1 MSDPFKNPDQFGA
14 ELGAVKYTPAAQG
27 RPQAID
33 RPSNWGQFSVT
44 ERRAFQLEEQR
55 LQQAAANHQGALM
68 VSQLASGQLDILNF
82 DSGYS
87 DGANEGV
94 LYASNLLNPSF
105 SGFHAVDAG
114 QVATHLFPI
123 V

>member
-44 ERRAFQLEEQR
+44 ERRAFQ
-55 LQQAAANHQGALM
+55 
-68 VSQLASGQLDILNF
+68 
-82 DSGYS
+82 
-87 DGANEGV
+87 
-94 LYASNLLNPSF
+94 
-105 SGFHAVDAG
+105 AVDAG